1 MLDTP
6 SHICF
11 KLIQQNKN
19 STEARAYCEQ
29 DGGQL
34 LKIRDAQQQ
43 SVIVTYLCK
52 LHVFITKIF
61 IDAMIS
67 FLLVCILTSTKHCQK
82 AFLDSRYPVSVRL
95 LDPCVGV
102 GLEVKN

>member
-1 MLDTP
+1 MSFLSLAVINTSACRTDKGYVLDTP

-34 LKIRDAQQQ
+34 LRIRDAQQQ
-43 SVIVTYLCK
+43 SAVVTYLCK
-52 LHVFITKIF
+52 
-61 IDAMIS
+61 
-67 FLLVCILTSTKHCQK
+67 
-82 AFLDSRYPVSVRL
+82 
-95 LDPCVGV
+95 
-102 GLEVKN
+102 